1 MTSRRCIVLE
11 EGVRELLELNH
22 YAIQMVP
29 VGYNKH
35 SPPAHLIAS
44 REPDEMR
51 YIRIKKVSRRS
62 RTVQNIEAICNN
74 EIVQYRK
81 MLARAPQSK
90 GVHCEIWIY
99 TLNDGYRCFEVLP
112 ENVREIP
119 KLTPDNFSLPQNGG
133 VS

>member
-11 EGVRELLELNH
+11 DGIRELLELNH
-22 YAIQMVP
+22 YTIQMVP

-44 REPDEMR
+44 RGPDDMR

-62 RTVQNIEAICNN
+62 RTIQNIEVMCNN

-81 MLARAPQSK
+81 MLARSPHSK

-119 KLTPDNFSLPQNGG
+119 KLTPEIFATPQNGG
-133 VS
+133 AS

>member
-1 MTSRRCIVLE
+1 LTSRRCIVLE
-11 EGVRELLELNH
+11 EGVRELLELNN
-22 YAIQMVP
+22 YTIQMVP

-35 SPPAHLIAS
+35 SPPAHLLAS
-44 REPDEMR
+44 RGPDETR

-62 RTVQNIEAICNN
+62 RTVQNIEAMCNN

-81 MLARAPQSK
+81 MLARSPKSK

-119 KLTPDNFSLPQNGG
+119 KLTPDNFSLPQNG
-133 VS
+133 SAS

>member
-1 MTSRRCIVLE
+1 LTSRRCIVLE

-22 YAIQMVP
+22 YTIQMVP

-35 SPPAHLIAS
+35 SPPAHLIAC

-62 RTVQNIEAICNN
+62 RTVQNIEAMCNN

-81 MLARAPQSK
+81 MLARAPRRK

-119 KLTPDNFSLPQNGG
+119 KLTPDNFSLPRNGG

>member
-22 YAIQMVP
+22 YTIQVIP

-62 RTVQNIEAICNN
+62 RTVQNIEAMCNN

-81 MLARAPQSK
+81 MLARSPQSK

-119 KLTPDNFSLPQNGG
+119 KLAADNIASPQNGG
-133 VS
+133 AS

>member
-1 MTSRRCIVLE
+1 
-11 EGVRELLELNH
+11 VRELLEINH
-22 YAIQMVP
+22 YTIQVVP

-35 SPPAHLIAS
+35 SPPAHLLAS
-44 REPDEMR
+44 RGPDEIR

-62 RTVQNIEAICNN
+62 RTVQNIEMMCNN

-119 KLTPDNFSLPQNGG
+119 KLAPDNFSLPQNGG
-133 VS
+133 AS

>member
-11 EGVRELLELNH
+11 EGVRELLEINH
-22 YAIQMVP
+22 YTIQVVP

-35 SPPAHLIAS
+35 SPPAHLLAS
-44 REPDEMR
+44 RGPDEIR

-62 RTVQNIEAICNN
+62 RTVQNIEMMCNN

-119 KLTPDNFSLPQNGG
+119 KLAPDNFSLPQNGG
-133 VS
+133 AS